1 MVQAYSK
8 GYAAGWAPQI
18 LLILAPIVSFKDLS
32 GTQISALIL
41 LVILGYFIIK
51 SASKTEIKSELRQNY
66 LQNINN
72 SHALVVIIF
81 SFLSLIGCYLVSQQ
95 QESYLDGSAF
105 DNLQTRY
112 IALVDASLQGNAT
125 SSILSSLGNLA
136 RSFFFIAITS
146 FVVVTTERRSTLT
159 KLLLG
164 TLVLFALAQNFQV
177 SVSRLQL
184 VFYLI
189 CGWVAAVQIGHPILR
204 RKAPIIIVASV
215 VTGLFLVSS
224 TMQRFEAMYG
234 NSNLAAEYMQ
244 TFFGVEMKPLG
255 NAILDHLG
263 VAVFTLSLYIA
274 QGIPELL
281 RLMSNNASPY
291 SMGGHSL
298 YLLLSPPLRIFGVN
312 LGADTPLITNQG
324 SWWGLMG
331 DLYLDFGV
339 LFPIAYLVILYGM
352 VRIAIKYGN
361 GPVYGLAFRALT
373 IGMIFAIPYIG
384 IFNTYSVS
392 YVGIAILAAYEQVR
406 LNRLQ
411 LIRKNAQP
419 QYKPQIIR
427 KACQ

>member
-1 MVQAYSK
+1 M
-8 GYAAGWAPQI
+8 
-18 LLILAPIVSFKDLS
+18 
-32 GTQISALIL
+32 L
-41 LVILGYFIIK
+41 LVAIGYFTIK
-51 SASKTEIKSELRQNY
+51 AASKSEIESMSRQKS
-66 LQNINN
+66 LQITTN
-72 SHALVVIIF
+72 SHARIVVIF
-81 SFLSLIGCYLVSQQ
+81 SFLSLVGCYLVSQQ
-95 QESYLDGSAF
+95 QLSYLAESNF

-125 SSILSSLGNLA
+125 SSILSSLGNVA

-146 FVVVTTERRSTLT
+146 FVAVTTERRSTLT
-159 KLLLG
+159 KMFLG
-164 TLVLFALAQNFQV
+164 ALVLFALSQNFQV

-184 VFYLI
+184 LFFLI
-189 CGWVAAVQIGHPILR
+189 CGWVAAVQIDHPILR
-204 RKAPIIIVASV
+204 RKAAIIILASIVAGV
-215 VTGLFLVSS
+215 FLVSS

-234 NSNLAAEYMQ
+234 DTDLAAEYMQ
-244 TFFGVEMKPLG
+244 TFFGVEMQPLG
-255 NAILDHLG
+255 NAILEHLG
-263 VAVFTLSLYIA
+263 IGIFTLSLYLT

-291 SMGGHSL
+291 SMGAHSL

-312 LGADTPLITNQG
+312 LGADAPLITNQG

-339 LFPIAYLVILYGM
+339 LFPVAYLAALYGM

-361 GPVYGLAFRALT
+361 GPVFGLAFRALT
-373 IGMIFAIPYIG
+373 IAMIFAIPYIG

-411 LIRKNAQP
+411 LIRKTAP
-419 QYKPQIIR
+419 LQYKPQII
-427 KACQ
+427 